1 MVGGFW
7 VTALVAA
14 GRVEQAKAELIKL
27 ARVCALRN
35 WRFTEWLHGK
45 TLALRG
51 MPGQSWNAAAFLM
64 AEHAVLTGKTAFG
77 DPIQGL

>member
-7 VTALVAA
+7 VAALVAA
-14 GRVEQAKAELIKL
+14 GRAEQARAELIKL

-35 WRFTEWLHGK
+35 WTFTEWLHGK
-45 TLALRG
+45 TLAPRG

-64 AEHAVLTGKTAFG
+64 AEHMVSTDGTLFAAGEG
-77 DPIQGL
+77 M